1 MKTML
6 KPGILL
12 IIIGGLL
19 IVGVLVYSVFFR
31 TVSQTSQ
38 LNIQNSTMT
47 ISSNVNTDG
56 STMTNSQALSS
67 NTSAII
73 SSTSLNQS
81 VASQTN
87 NTQSSSQ
94 VASSVPFKKQVSLV
108 DLTGRY
114 LRAASEDEINPAI
127 AKAKTQLLIPQDYTP
142 SDISAL
148 FVLDSA
154 YIKKVAEIYST
165 VEDGDIVLTFADAPN
180 PLLVVYRASSNSI
193 IVSSSF

>member
-19 IVGVLVYSVFFR
+19 VVGVLVCSYFFR
-31 TVSQTSQ
+31 NLAQITQSNPQSSSVNTSNYTNITSSVVINSEISNSSSSTSTTNSDQSLTSQT
-38 LNIQNSTMT
+38 N
-47 ISSNVNTDG
+47 D
-56 STMTNSQALSS
+56 ALSS
-67 NTSAII
+67 S
-73 SSTSLNQS
+73 S
-81 VASQTN
+81 VAS
-87 NTQSSSQ
+87 SI
-94 VASSVPFKKQVSLV
+94 PFKKQVSLV
-108 DLTGRY
+108 ELTGRY

-148 FVLDSA
+148 FVLDSQ
-154 YIKKVAEIYST
+154 YIKKVAEIYSGI
-165 VEDGDIVLTFADAPN
+165 ENGDIVLTFADAPN
-180 PLLVVYRASSNSI
+180 PLLVVYRASSDSI

>member
-19 IVGVLVYSVFFR
+19 VVGVLVYSFFFR
-31 TVSQTSQ
+31 NLTQITQPNPPSSSI
-38 LNIQNSTMT
+38 NISNSTDINSSVDT
-47 ISSNVNTDG
+47 NNKISNSSSNSNA
-56 STMTNSQALSS
+56 SSLNSEE
-67 NTSAII
+67 
-73 SSTSLNQS
+73 SST
-81 VASQTN
+81 SQTN
-87 NTQSSSQ
+87 NAQSSSQ

-127 AKAKTQLLIPQDYTP
+127 AKAKNQLLIPQDYTP

-148 FVLDSA
+148 FVLDSE
-154 YIKKVAEIYST
+154 YIKKVAEIYSI